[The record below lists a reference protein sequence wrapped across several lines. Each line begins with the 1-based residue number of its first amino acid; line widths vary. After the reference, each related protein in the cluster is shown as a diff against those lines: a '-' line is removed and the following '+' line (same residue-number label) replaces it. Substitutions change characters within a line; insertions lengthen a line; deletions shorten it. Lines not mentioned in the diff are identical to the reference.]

1 MTVRPTSKPATVP
14 LVVLA
19 LAAIVVATGWL
30 VVEGMP
36 FIVGVAITCALV
48 VVAIGVLTT
57 HLDDA

>member
-1 MTVRPTSKPATVP
+1 MTVRPTSNPATVP

-48 VVAIGVLTT
+48 VVAIGVLTA